1 MTHDEIEQYLSD
13 KELNTFEY
21 QLAMDAMLFAEQKTI
36 ENGKKWLENFLEK
49 TIQKPS
55 INDGYTS
62 DTIDLVEFNRR
73 RLIEEVLYDFKKAM
87 EL

>member
-36 ENGKKWLENFLEK
+36 ERACEWLKEKNNMCMYELEMILGGNFIK
-49 TIQKPS
+49 
-55 INDGYTS
+55 
-62 DTIDLVEFNRR
+62 
-73 RLIEEVLYDFKKAM
+73 DFKKTM
-87 EL
+87 NGE